1 MHLSKVTGIQ
11 KQMVSNLDLFYSK
24 ACNLH
29 VNSKT
34 PPQPQT
40 FCNAPSSLMSNF
52 SIPKQEGLPF
62 NI

>member
-24 ACNLH
+24 ACNLR

-40 FCNAPSSLMSNF
+40 SF
-52 SIPKQEGLPF
+52 
-62 NI
+62 